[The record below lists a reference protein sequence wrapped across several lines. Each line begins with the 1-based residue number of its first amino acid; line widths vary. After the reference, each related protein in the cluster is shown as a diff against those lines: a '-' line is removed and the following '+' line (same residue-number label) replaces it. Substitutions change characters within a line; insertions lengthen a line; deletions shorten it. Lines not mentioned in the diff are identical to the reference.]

1 MSTPTTE
8 TSPGRD
14 QGPYMAKNC
23 RCGPPTARIDGG
35 SWWQRRQQ
43 QQEDGRRQSKRRRR
57 ARRKEGVSCAA
68 AGERDRA
75 SAAIGVWDRADSS
88 GSSRCTLRTMHS
100 FTPYHAF
107 IHR

>member
-23 RCGPPTARIDGG
+23 LCDSPTARIDGG
-35 SWWQRRQQ
+35 SWWQRRRQQ
-43 QQEDGRRQSKRRRR
+43 QQVVGRRQTKSRRM

-75 SAAIGVWDRADSS
+75 SAATGVWDRADSS
-88 GSSRCTLRTMHS
+88 GSFERPCLS
-100 FTPYHAF
+100 
-107 IHR
+107 